1 MAWTA
6 SFDPRAFKELEKLD
20 RMVQRR
26 IVKFLQDRVLRR
38 GNPRDLGKAMA
49 GDQPG
54 LWRYR
59 VGDYRLI
66 CHIDDEAESVRV
78 LRIAHR
84 NEAYR

>member
-1 MAWTA
+1 LAWTA

-20 RMVQRR
+20 RIVQRR
-26 IVKFLQDRVLRR
+26 MVKFLQDRVLRR
-38 GNPRDLGKAMA
+38 DDPRNLGKAMA
-49 GDQPG
+49 GDKAR

-66 CHIDDEAESVRV
+66 CHIDDEAESLRV

-84 NEAYR
+84 QEAYR